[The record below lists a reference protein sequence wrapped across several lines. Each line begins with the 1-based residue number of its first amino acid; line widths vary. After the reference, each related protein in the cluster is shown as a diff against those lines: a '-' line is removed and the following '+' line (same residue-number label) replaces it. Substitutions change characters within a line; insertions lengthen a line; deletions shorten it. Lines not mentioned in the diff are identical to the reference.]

1 MTINEQKRPQ
11 INKLNKVEGKKNND
25 TMNLPS
31 EGQPL
36 EKSMSA
42 AAAALPKAKLTSKP
56 NRDKMDSLIKL

>member
-11 INKLNKVEGKKNND
+11 IKKLNKVEGKENND

-36 EKSMSA
+36 EKSMST
-42 AAAALPKAKLTSKP
+42 AAALPKAKLTSKP
-56 NRDKMDSLIKL
+56 TRDKMDSLIKL